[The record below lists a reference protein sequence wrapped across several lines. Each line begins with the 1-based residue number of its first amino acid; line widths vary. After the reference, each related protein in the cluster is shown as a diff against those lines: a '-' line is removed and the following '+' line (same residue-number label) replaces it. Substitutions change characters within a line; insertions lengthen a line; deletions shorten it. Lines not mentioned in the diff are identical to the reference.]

1 MGIYQ
6 CKLSII
12 AIKQFKS
19 AAAAAYM
26 KRVEYHIFISLTLV
40 LYLEFTHSQVGSIL
54 HFMYLNLPST
64 CREVDLKFLSSPT

>member
-6 CKLSII
+6 CKLFII

-19 AAAAAYM
+19 AAAAYM

-64 CREVDLKFLSSPT
+64 RREVDLKFLSSPT